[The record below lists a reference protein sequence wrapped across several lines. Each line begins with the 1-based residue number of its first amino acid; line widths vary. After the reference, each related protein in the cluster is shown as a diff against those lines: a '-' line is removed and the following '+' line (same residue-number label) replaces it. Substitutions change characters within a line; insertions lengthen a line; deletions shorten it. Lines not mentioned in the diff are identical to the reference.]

1 MAVDTQSLGKRGAQA
16 RRPGGAP
23 SVESSGLP
31 SVESSGAQGSERERA
46 AEITELGLAFRQ
58 VFRAALR
65 LRGRD
70 THLPGTE
77 LTHAQFELLVELSD
91 RGPLSAGELASA
103 AQLAPATVTQML
115 DHLAET
121 GHVERTRSERDR
133 RVVVSSLTAS
143 GRSEIEA
150 KRERYRRLWREA
162 LADLEPAELRAATR
176 ALTRLRSVFE
186 DRASEPR

>member
-1 MAVDTQSLGKRGAQA
+1 MAVDTQSLGKRGAQ
-16 RRPGGAP
+16 G
-23 SVESSGLP
+23 VESSGAQ
-31 SVESSGAQGSERERA
+31 SVEPSGAQGSERERA
-46 AEITELGLAFRQ
+46 AEIAELGLAFRQ

-77 LTHAQFELLVELSD
+77 LTHAQCELLVELSD

-150 KRERYRRLWREA
+150 KRERYRRLWQEA

-176 ALTRLRSVFE
+176 VLTRLRSVFE
-186 DRASEPR
+186 DRASEPGR

>member
-1 MAVDTQSLGKRGAQA
+1 MATSTQSPERGDGQGVDRDDAK
-16 RRPGGAP
+16 
-23 SVESSGLP
+23 SVD
-31 SVESSGAQGSERERA
+31 RERT
-46 AEITELGLAFRQ
+46 AEIAELGLAFRQ
-58 VFRAALR
+58 VLRAALR

-91 RGPLSAGELASA
+91 RGPLSAGELATA

-115 DHLAET
+115 DHLADT

-133 RVVVSSLTAS
+133 RVVVSSLTAR
-143 GRSEIEA
+143 GRREIEG
-150 KRERYRRLWREA
+150 KRERYRRLWDEA

-176 ALTRLRSVFE
+176 ALTRLRGVFE
-186 DRASEPR
+186 DRAGEPHR

>member
-1 MAVDTQSLGKRGAQA
+1 MAVDTRSQEQRSHGLKRDAAQ
-16 RRPGGAP
+16 
-23 SVESSGLP
+23 SVE
-31 SVESSGAQGSERERA
+31 QERA
-46 AEITELGLAFRQ
+46 AEISELGLAFRQ
-58 VFRAALR
+58 VLRAALR

-77 LTHAQFELLVELSD
+77 LTHAQCELLVELSD
-91 RGPLSAGELASA
+91 RGPLSAGELATA

-133 RVVVSSLTAS
+133 RVVVSRLTPR
-143 GRSEIEA
+143 GRREIEG
-150 KRERYRRLWREA
+150 KRERYRRLWEEA
-162 LADLEPAELRAATR
+162 LADLDPAELHAATR

-186 DRASEPR
+186 DRAGEPRR